1 MKKMLFFFM
10 VAFLFVFLLAAPAAS
25 MDNAARHKARAIS
38 VEVPITIVPDKAKVA
53 PAFEGGEPPTFR
65 VETDPGV
72 SVSIM
77 VGTNFDRLLTEKGQP
92 IDKVFISYYG
102 KESAGIQPAVLK
114 ADEQGLL
121 SYTLPSPVFEAMSEG
136 PSQIYYIAEVIEAH
150 EGEHYDTLGVSFD
163 YQSGK
168 EEDAPRIAIEESP
181 RIAEAQKHFETGQAH
196 YLKKEFAAAAK
207 EFNEALV
214 FFPNPAFEYNIGLCY
229 QMLSLQY
236 ISAAVAAGRFSTEE
250 EEAIKEFIAAVKNSL
265 EIEILLQ
272 RR

>member
-1 MKKMLFFFM
+1 MKKMLFSFAA
-10 VAFLFVFLLAAPAAS
+10 AFLFVFLLAAPAAS
-25 MDNAARHKARAIS
+25 MNDTARHNAKAICA
-38 VEVPITIVPDKAKVA
+38 EVSITIVPDKAKVA

-77 VGTNFDRLLTEKGQP
+77 VGTNFDRLLTEKGQA

-102 KESAGIQPAVLK
+102 KESAGIPPVVLK

-136 PSQIYYIAEVIEAH
+136 PSQIYYIVEVIEAH

-181 RIAEAQKHFETGQAH
+181 RLAEAQAHFKTGQAH

-207 EFNEALV
+207 EFNEALIL
-214 FFPNPAFEYNIGLCY
+214 FPNPAFEYNIGLCH
-229 QMLSLQY
+229 QLLGLQY
-236 ISAAVAAGRFSTEE
+236 LSAAVGAGRFSTEE
-250 EEAIKEFIAAVKNSL
+250 EEAINEFIAAVQDSL
-265 EIEILLQ
+265 GKLLQ